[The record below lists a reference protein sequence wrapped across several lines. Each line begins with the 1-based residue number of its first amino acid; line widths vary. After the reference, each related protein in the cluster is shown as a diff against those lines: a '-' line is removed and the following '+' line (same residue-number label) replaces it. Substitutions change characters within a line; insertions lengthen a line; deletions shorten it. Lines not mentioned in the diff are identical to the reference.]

1 MSGAEILLDRYRRL
15 MAHANPFVV
24 IPDVSAQNLNEKKPF
39 LLHAIVTVTYF
50 HDLPRQTTMVKQIMR
65 DISERI
71 LINGEKSIDILQGI
85 IVLVCWYVNLSNMLR
100 DLRDLERL
108 FNLELANDS
117 FQPNTLLE
125 TLLT

>member
-1 MSGAEILLDRYRRL
+1 